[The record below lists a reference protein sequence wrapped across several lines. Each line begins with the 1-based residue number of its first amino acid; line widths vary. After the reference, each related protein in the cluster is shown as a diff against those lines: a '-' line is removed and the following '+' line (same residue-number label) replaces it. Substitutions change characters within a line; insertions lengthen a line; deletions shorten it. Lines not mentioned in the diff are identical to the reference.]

1 MSEKEKLKTISIKL
15 QLDLGFGIL
24 VEKQL
29 SFASLSSPYILSR
42 ERKKATPKSTQPLW
56 LRTLKACG
64 IIGCL
69 TCLQKINF
77 SDFFSL

>member
-1 MSEKEKLKTISIKL
+1 MSEKEKLKTISTKL

-42 ERKKATPKSTQPLW
+42 ERKKATPQIHSTTVAEDTESLW
-56 LRTLKACG
+56 YYWL
-64 IIGCL
+64 
-69 TCLQKINF
+69 
-77 SDFFSL
+77 SDLSAED